1 MYLADCSGEGVVP
14 RRALSLNHL
23 TAMSN
28 TTMTPKSTLRFVS
41 NGVIVD
47 TIDGFYDVGDID
59 NPSDISDTD
68 RRHIADVATNIALF
82 DAAAA
87 KGLRLDVAVY
97 CNDGR
102 VGVSVTAMNGTKGIG
117 LLNGGTPW
125 DAVLVTRSASL
136 LQQV

>member
-14 RRALSLNHL
+14 RRALSPDHL
-23 TAMSN
+23 TAMTLTN
-28 TTMTPKSTLRFVS
+28 MTVKSVLRFIS
-41 NGVIVD
+41 NGVTVS
-47 TIDGFYDVGDID
+47 TIDGFYTVGDID

-82 DAAAA
+82 DATAP
-87 KGLRLDVAVY
+87 KGLRLNVTVY

-102 VGVSVTAMNGTKGIG
+102 VGVSVTAMNGTQGIG